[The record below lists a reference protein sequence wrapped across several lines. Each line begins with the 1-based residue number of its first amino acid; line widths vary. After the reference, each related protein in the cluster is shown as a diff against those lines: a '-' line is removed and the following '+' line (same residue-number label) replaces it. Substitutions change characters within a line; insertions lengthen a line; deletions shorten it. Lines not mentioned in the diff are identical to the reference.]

1 MNLRNRVFLAFIL
14 SAFALRATFAQ
25 AKSTKGKLEVTKD
38 ASATID
44 GKSVDVY
51 TLSNGHGM
59 EVRAMSY
66 GGIILSLR
74 TPDKNGKFDDIVL
87 GFDNL
92 DQYTTNTP
100 HFGGI
105 IGRYANRIANGA
117 FTLDGVKYTLPKNNG
132 PNTLH
137 GGFIGFDKV
146 FWSSEPFK
154 HHDGVGIIFKY
165 LSKDGENGFPGN
177 LNVTVTYTLT
187 EKNELI
193 FDYEATTD
201 KATPINLTQHT
212 YFNLEGE
219 GHGDVLGH
227 VLTLNA
233 DHFTPTDD
241 ALIPTGEIRSVQG
254 TPLDFS
260 KPVALGA
267 RINDKYQPLV
277 VANGYDH
284 NFVINGSG
292 DKLKFAAHVYEPTSG
307 RILQVYTTQPAIQVY
322 SGNFLDGTLTGK
334 HGHVY
339 QRRDGL
345 ALETEHYP
353 DSPNHPQFPS
363 TILRPGQT
371 FHSRTVYAFSVEK

>member
-1 MNLRNRVFLAFIL
+1 MNVRNCALLAFIL
-14 SAFALRATFAQ
+14 GTFALRATFAQ
-25 AKSTKGKLEVTKD
+25 AKSAKGKLEVTKD

-44 GKSVDVY
+44 GKSVDIY
-51 TLSNGHGM
+51 TLRNGHGM

-74 TPDKNGKFDDIVL
+74 TPDKNGKFDDVVL
-87 GFDNL
+87 GFDDP

-105 IGRYANRIANGA
+105 IGRYANRIANGT
-117 FTLDGVKYTLPKNNG
+117 FTLDGTKYTLPKNNG

-137 GGFIGFDKV
+137 GGFVGFDKQ
-146 FWSSEPFK
+146 FWSSEPFE
-154 HHDGVGIIFKY
+154 HHDGVGVVFKY

-177 LNVTVTYTLT
+177 LHVMVTYTLT

-267 RINDKYQPLV
+267 RINDKYEPLV

-284 NFVINGSG
+284 NFVINRSG
-292 DKLKFAAHVYEPTSG
+292 NKLTFAARVFEPTSG
-307 RILQVYTTQPAIQVY
+307 RVLEVYTTEPAIQVY
-322 SGNFLDGTLTGK
+322 SGNFLDGTLIGK

-371 FHSRTVYAFSVEK
+371 FHSRTIYQFSVAK